1 MSTIYTRKAL
11 DPLDPGGGV
20 RVLVERDWPEKMQ
33 NIIIHADIWLK
44 DLAPSK
50 TLADWFNHDPQKWTE
65 FKTRYFA
72 ELSHQQEGISKLL
85 AELKKGPLTL
95 LNTSNDPDHDQ
106 SVALQE
112 YLNQHS

>member
-1 MSTIYTRKAL
+1 MSTIYTRNAL
-11 DPLDPGGGV
+11 DPLDPNGGF
-20 RVLVERDWPEKMQ
+20 RVLVEREWPETLQ
-33 NIIIHADIWLK
+33 NIRIHADIWLK

-50 TLADWFNHDPQKWTE
+50 TLADWFNHEPVKWSE

-72 ELSHQQEGISKLL
+72 ELAHQQEAISKLL

-95 LNTSNDPDHDQ
+95 LNISNDPDHDQ

-112 YLNQHS
+112 YLKQQF